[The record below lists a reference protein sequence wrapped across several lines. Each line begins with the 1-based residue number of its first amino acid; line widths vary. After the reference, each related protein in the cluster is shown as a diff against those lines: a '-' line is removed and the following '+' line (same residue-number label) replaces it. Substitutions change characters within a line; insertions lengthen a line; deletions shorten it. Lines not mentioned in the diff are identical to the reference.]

1 MKILNFGSLN
11 IDKVYAVE
19 EIVKGGETIDS
30 MSFSES
36 VGGKGLN
43 QSIAVAKAGG
53 KIMHAGCIGKDG
65 ELLLRALKDNNVDTS
80 LIKMVDIASGQAIIQ
95 VDKYGQNCIILFHG
109 ANYEVDKTYIDEVM
123 QNFKQDDILILQNEI
138 SNIDYII
145 KIAKAKQMKIYLNPS
160 PINDNLNKYN
170 MQAIDGIFVNEHEGA
185 YLANKEKVEDILDSL
200 ASKYPKL
207 EIILT
212 FGDKGAY
219 YRHKDINIFQPAY
232 KVDAIDTTAAGDTFT
247 GYFIALRQQ
256 GKSIEESL
264 QKASKAASITVSR
277 KGASMSIPKIAELD

>member
-19 EIVKGGETIDS
+19 KIVKGGETIDS
-30 MSFSES
+30 VSFSES

-53 KIMHAGCIGKDG
+53 NIMHAGCVGKDG
-65 ELLLRALKDNNVDTS
+65 EILLQALKDNNVDTS
-80 LIKMVDIASGQAIIQ
+80 LIKTVETASGQAIIQ
-95 VDKYGQNCIILFHG
+95 VDKHGQNCIILFHG
-109 ANYEVDKTYIDEVM
+109 ANYEVDKAYIDEVM
-123 QNFKQDDILILQNEI
+123 QDFAQGDILILQNEI

-145 KIAKAKQMKIYLNPS
+145 EVAKAKQMKIYLNPS
-160 PINDNLNKYN
+160 PINENLNKYN

-185 YLANKEKVEDILDSL
+185 YLAGKEKVEDILDSL
-200 ASKYPKL
+200 ASKYPEL

-232 KVDAIDTTAAGDTFT
+232 KVDAVDTTAAGDTFT

-264 QKASKAASITVSR
+264 QKANKASSITVSR
-277 KGASMSIPKIAELD
+277 KGASISIPKIAEVD

>member
-30 MSFSES
+30 VSFSES

-53 KIMHAGCIGKDG
+53 NIMHAGCVGKDG
-65 ELLLRALKDNNVDTS
+65 EILLQALKDNNVDIS
-80 LIKMVDIASGQAIIQ
+80 LIKTVETASGQAIIQ
-95 VDKYGQNCIILFHG
+95 VDKHGQNCIILFHG
-109 ANYEVDKTYIDEVM
+109 ANYEVDKAYIDEVM
-123 QNFKQDDILILQNEI
+123 QDFVQGDILILQNEI

-145 KIAKAKQMKIYLNPS
+145 EVAKAKQMKIY
-160 PINDNLNKYN
+160 LNKYN

-185 YLANKEKVEDILDSL
+185 YLADKEKVEDILDSL
-200 ASKYPKL
+200 ASKYPEL

-232 KVDAIDTTAAGDTFT
+232 KVDAVDTTAAGDTFT

-264 QKASKAASITVSR
+264 QKASKASSITVSR
-277 KGASMSIPKIAELD
+277 KGASISIPKIAEVD

>member
-30 MSFSES
+30 VSFSES

-53 KIMHAGCIGKDG
+53 NIMHAGCVGKDG
-65 ELLLRALKDNNVDTS
+65 EILLQALKDNNVDTS
-80 LIKMVDIASGQAIIQ
+80 LIKTVETASGQAIIQ
-95 VDKYGQNCIILFHG
+95 VDKHGQNCIILFHG
-109 ANYEVDKTYIDEVM
+109 ANYEVDKAYIDGVM
-123 QNFKQDDILILQNEI
+123 QDFAQGDILILQNEI

-145 KIAKAKQMKIYLNPS
+145 EVAKAKQMKIYLNPS
-160 PINDNLNKYN
+160 PINENLNKYN
-170 MQAIDGIFVNEHEGA
+170 IQAIDGIFVNEHEGA
-185 YLANKEKVEDILDSL
+185 YLADKEKVEDILDSL
-200 ASKYPKL
+200 ASKYPEL

-232 KVDAIDTTAAGDTFT
+232 KVNAVDTTAAGDTFT

-264 QKASKAASITVSR
+264 QKASKASSITVSR
-277 KGASMSIPKIAELD
+277 KGASISIPKIAEVD

>member
-30 MSFSES
+30 VSFSES

-53 KIMHAGCIGKDG
+53 NIMHAGCVGKDG
-65 ELLLRALKDNNVDTS
+65 EILLQALKDNNVDTS
-80 LIKMVDIASGQAIIQ
+80 LIKTVETASGQAIIQ
-95 VDKYGQNCIILFHG
+95 VDKHGQNCIILFHG
-109 ANYEVDKTYIDEVM
+109 ANYEVDKAYIDEVM
-123 QNFKQDDILILQNEI
+123 QDFAQGDILILQNEI

-145 KIAKAKQMKIYLNPS
+145 EVAKAKQMKIYLNPS
-160 PINDNLNKYN
+160 PINENLNKYN

-185 YLANKEKVEDILDSL
+185 YLADKEKVEDILDSL
-200 ASKYPKL
+200 ASKYPEL

-232 KVDAIDTTAAGDTFT
+232 KVDAVDTTAAGDTFT

-264 QKASKAASITVSR
+264 QKANKASSITVSR
-277 KGASMSIPKIAELD
+277 KGASISIPKIAEVD

>member
-30 MSFSES
+30 VSFSES

-53 KIMHAGCIGKDG
+53 NIMHAGCVGKDG
-65 ELLLRALKDNNVDTS
+65 EILLQALKDNNVDTS
-80 LIKMVDIASGQAIIQ
+80 LIKTVETASGQAIIQ
-95 VDKYGQNCIILFHG
+95 VDKHGQNCIILFHG
-109 ANYEVDKTYIDEVM
+109 ANYEVDKAYIDEVM
-123 QNFKQDDILILQNEI
+123 QDFAQDDILILQNEI

-145 KIAKAKQMKIYLNPS
+145 EVAKAKQMKIYLNPS
-160 PINDNLNKYN
+160 PINENLNKYN

-185 YLANKEKVEDILDSL
+185 YLADKEKVEDILDSL
-200 ASKYPKL
+200 ASKYPEL

-232 KVDAIDTTAAGDTFT
+232 KVDAVDTTAAGDTFT
-247 GYFIALRQQ
+247 GYFITLRQQ

-264 QKASKAASITVSR
+264 QKASKASSITVSR
-277 KGASMSIPKIAELD
+277 KGASISIPKIAEVD

>member
-30 MSFSES
+30 VSFSES

-53 KIMHAGCIGKDG
+53 NIMHAGCVGKDG
-65 ELLLRALKDNNVDTS
+65 EILLQALKDNNVDTS
-80 LIKMVDIASGQAIIQ
+80 LIKTVETASGQAIIQ
-95 VDKYGQNCIILFHG
+95 VDKHGQNCIILFHG
-109 ANYEVDKTYIDEVM
+109 ANYEVDKAYIDGVM
-123 QNFKQDDILILQNEI
+123 QDFAQGDILILQNEI

-145 KIAKAKQMKIYLNPS
+145 EVAKAKQMKIYLNPS
-160 PINDNLNKYN
+160 PINENLNKYN
-170 MQAIDGIFVNEHEGA
+170 IQAIDGIFVNEHEGA
-185 YLANKEKVEDILDSL
+185 YLADKEKVEDILDSL
-200 ASKYPKL
+200 ASKYPEL

-232 KVDAIDTTAAGDTFT
+232 KVDAVDTTAAGDTFT

-264 QKASKAASITVSR
+264 QKASKASSITVSR
-277 KGASMSIPKIAELD
+277 KGASISIPKIAEVD

>member
-30 MSFSES
+30 ISFSES

-53 KIMHAGCIGKDG
+53 NIMHAGCVGKDG
-65 ELLLRALKDNNVDTS
+65 EILLQALKDNNVDTS
-80 LIKMVDIASGQAIIQ
+80 LIKTVETASGQAIIQ
-95 VDKYGQNCIILFHG
+95 VDKHGQNCIILFHG
-109 ANYEVDKTYIDEVM
+109 ANYEVDKAYIDGVM
-123 QNFKQDDILILQNEI
+123 QDFAQGDILILQNEI

-145 KIAKAKQMKIYLNPS
+145 EVAKAKQMKIYLNPS
-160 PINDNLNKYN
+160 PINENLNKYN

-185 YLANKEKVEDILDSL
+185 YLADKEKVEEILDSL
-200 ASKYPKL
+200 ASKYPEL

-232 KVDAIDTTAAGDTFT
+232 KVDAVDTTAAGDTFT

-264 QKASKAASITVSR
+264 QKASKASSITVSR
-277 KGASMSIPKIAELD
+277 KGASISIPKIAEVD

>member
-19 EIVKGGETIDS
+19 EIVKGGKTIDS
-30 MSFSES
+30 VSFSES

-53 KIMHAGCIGKDG
+53 NIMHAGCVGKDG
-65 ELLLRALKDNNVDTS
+65 EILLQALKDNNVDTS
-80 LIKMVDIASGQAIIQ
+80 LIKTVETASGQAIIQ
-95 VDKYGQNCIILFHG
+95 VDKHGQNCIILFHG
-109 ANYEVDKTYIDEVM
+109 ANYEVDKAYIDEAM
-123 QNFKQDDILILQNEI
+123 QDFAQGDILILQNEI

-145 KIAKAKQMKIYLNPS
+145 EVAKAKQMKIYLNPS
-160 PINDNLNKYN
+160 PINENLNKYN

-185 YLANKEKVEDILDSL
+185 YLADKEKVEEILDSL
-200 ASKYPKL
+200 ASKYPEL

-232 KVDAIDTTAAGDTFT
+232 KVDAVDTTAAGDTFT

-264 QKASKAASITVSR
+264 QKASKASSITVSR
-277 KGASMSIPKIAELD
+277 KGASISIPKIAEVD

>member
-30 MSFSES
+30 VSFSES

-53 KIMHAGCIGKDG
+53 NIMHAGCVGKDG
-65 ELLLRALKDNNVDTS
+65 EILLQALKDNNVDTS
-80 LIKMVDIASGQAIIQ
+80 LIKTVETASGQAIIQ
-95 VDKYGQNCIILFHG
+95 VDKHGQNCIILFHG
-109 ANYEVDKTYIDEVM
+109 ANYEVDKAYIDEVM
-123 QNFKQDDILILQNEI
+123 QDFAQDDILILQNEI

-145 KIAKAKQMKIYLNPS
+145 EVAKAKQMKIYLNPS
-160 PINDNLNKYN
+160 PINENLNKYN

-185 YLANKEKVEDILDSL
+185 YLADKEKVEDILDSL
-200 ASKYPKL
+200 ASKYPEL

-232 KVDAIDTTAAGDTFT
+232 KVDAVDTTAAGDTFT

-256 GKSIEESL
+256 GKSIEEGL
-264 QKASKAASITVSR
+264 QKASKASSITVSR
-277 KGASMSIPKIAELD
+277 KGASISIPKIAEVD